1 MPLQIRRGLN
11 AERTSLTPSDGLVEG
26 ELLYVTDSKR
36 LFIGTGS
43 VGEHQG
49 VSITGYTDNDAKDA
63 VADSLADGEHTGIT
77 FTYDSGTKSISATV
91 NLSAFDGPIVAD
103 ALKGS
108 VFADDSGILVDAID
122 KKFYGDLNGSVFAD
136 DSSMLVDGANGLIVG
151 DISSRLGGALDTNDF
166 PIISSVGNI
175 TLTPDTGDRV
185 VVNGDHE
192 ITGNLLKTGTLS
204 VLSTALTSFG
214 SNISAIDGNVRI
226 LRNTYSSTF
235 GQGFTYAQHH
245 ATQEV
250 VPLSL
255 VRTRNTGA
263 SPTAVANGDEIANIE
278 FYGHDGSLIREVSS
292 IRAVVDGPVS
302 PGVIPGRIE
311 FRTSNGGA
319 TISAILDSAN
329 NLKIDR
335 IIGLTE
341 SKTNIVGDLEGD
353 VIGSVFADD
362 STIVIDGT
370 EGGKITSPSITLS
383 SFLKLP
389 VYANDSARTAAIAVP
404 EKGMV
409 IFMTAGTTPAATNQ
423 MQVFDGTNWVNV

>member
-136 DSSMLVDGANGLIVG
+136 DSSMLVDGVNGLIVG

-214 SNISAIDGNVRI
+214 SNISGIDGNVRI

-278 FYGHDGSLIREVSS
+278 FYGHDGGLIREVAS
-292 IRAVVDGPVS
+292 IRAVVDGTVTT
-302 PGVIPGRIE
+302 GNIPGRIE
-311 FRTSNGGA
+311 FRTANGGSTVA
-319 TISAILDSAN
+319 AIIDSTN
-329 NLKIDR
+329 KFKVDVIE
-335 IIGLTE
+335 GLTT
-341 SKTNIVGDLEGD
+341 SKTSIVGNLEGN
-353 VIGSVFADD
+353 VVGSIFADD
-362 STIVIDGT
+362 STIIIDGT
-370 EGGKITSPSITLS
+370 EGGKVTAPSVTIS
-383 SFLKLP
+383 DFLQLP
-389 VYANDSARTAAIAVP
+389 VFADDTARLAAIPSPA
-404 EKGMV
+404 KGMV
-409 IFMTAGTTPAATNQ
+409 IIMEAGITPLATNQ
-423 MQVFDGTNWVNV
+423 IQFYNGTNWVSL